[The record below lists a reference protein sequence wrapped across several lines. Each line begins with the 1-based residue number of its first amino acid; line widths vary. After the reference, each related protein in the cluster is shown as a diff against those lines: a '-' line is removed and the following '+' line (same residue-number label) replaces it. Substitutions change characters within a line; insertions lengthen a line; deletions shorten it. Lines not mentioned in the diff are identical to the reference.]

1 MVNDEITH
9 LQSIGSTDYIFPHN
23 MNTPLTTMDSTVGL
37 GINLVHLV
45 AQDTLIETPNLQIGP
60 SINPTNNV
68 IKTTVLM
75 ASNIWACLDTTT
87 YTIQPLDV
95 NHQHMPTYEIKTQF
109 AHHGTN
115 FDHALSSNYLRCQI
129 GFQPQVGSRLA
140 MVVTSMNC
148 LHLPIRYSS
157 TQL

>member
-1 MVNDEITH
+1 
-9 LQSIGSTDYIFPHN
+9 

-45 AQDTLIETPNLQIGP
+45 AQDTLIETPNLQTGP

-68 IKTTVLM
+68 IKTTVVM
-75 ASNIWACLDTTT
+75 ASNIWACLNT
-87 YTIQPLDV
+87 TIQPLDV
-95 NHQHMPTYEIKTQF
+95 NHQHMPTYETKTQF

-115 FDHALSSNYLRCQI
+115 FDHTLISDYLRCQI

-140 MVVTSMNC
+140 MVVTSINR
-148 LHLPIRYSS
+148 LHLPIRNSS